1 MLEFISHTLRI
12 FSQSN
17 PGVEGSNPFGAIFK
31 KQKTKMKKEGG
42 IILCICF
49 SIAFASFVSASYACS
64 DGSDLEKISR
74 ELDIGE
80 AKSANGLSIG
90 LTNVNE
96 RLATDRLE
104 IDLFIDA
111 VEVTLTNET
120 PSESVEFADN
130 STETITLVNST
141 DNNAKIRIGS
151 TTELM
156 EENWMDVIGGIHV
169 FLTSSEGI
177 YPGEATVEILVADNK
192 IFLTNYDNPEQIVTV
207 GGEQFLVGFSS
218 ASEESAVITVS
229 ICDNSTIEETEE
241 DFPETPINNSVINNT
256 DVNGTNTNDTNVDL
270 QIVNNSEINDSDEPA
285 QNDSGNGGEEESQD
299 VLQKVFL
306 YALIAAVL
314 VFFILLFRYLK
325 SKALK
330 KAVE

>member
-1 MLEFISHTLRI
+1 
-12 FSQSN
+12 
-17 PGVEGSNPFGAIFK
+17 
-31 KQKTKMKKEGG
+31 
-42 IILCICF
+42 
-49 SIAFASFVSASYACS
+49 
-64 DGSDLEKISR
+64 
-74 ELDIGE
+74 
-80 AKSANGLSIG
+80 
-90 LTNVNE
+90 
-96 RLATDRLE
+96 LE